1 MAKLNLLNIN
11 ILWILLVNMPQL
23 HTQLSQDRQIQI
35 PQGEGTFGLMD
46 FLMFAQVEIFAP

>member
-1 MAKLNLLNIN
+1 MAKSNLLNIN

-23 HTQLSQDRQIQI
+23 HTQLPQNQQIQI
-35 PQGEGTFGLMD
+35 PQGEGTFGLVD